1 MGIVIA
7 VLFLKNFSTV
17 KGSFIQV
24 GELQVIIENTVTNFY
39 NNFVKVSGVG
49 SVSKDNIK

>member
-1 MGIVIA
+1 MIA
-7 VLFLKNFSTV
+7 VLFLKNFSSV

-24 GELQVIIENTVTNFY
+24 GELQVITENIVTDFY
-39 NNFVKVSGVG
+39 NNFVKVSYVG